1 MEFSSKNT
9 GMGCHFLP
17 QGIFSTQGLKLHLLH
32 PLHWQ
37 SGSLPLSQLE
47 NPDHSVHATI
57 SSISVNSNLLFKA
70 QFREFP
76 GGPVVKGFPR

>member
-9 GMGCHFLP
+9 GTGCHFLL
-17 QGIFSTQGLKLHLLH
+17 QGIFSTQGLKLHFLH

-47 NPDHSVHATI
+47 NPDHSVHVTI
-57 SSISVNSNLLFKA
+57 SSISVIKSAL
-70 QFREFP
+70 Q
-76 GGPVVKGFPR
+76 GPVQGIPWWSSG